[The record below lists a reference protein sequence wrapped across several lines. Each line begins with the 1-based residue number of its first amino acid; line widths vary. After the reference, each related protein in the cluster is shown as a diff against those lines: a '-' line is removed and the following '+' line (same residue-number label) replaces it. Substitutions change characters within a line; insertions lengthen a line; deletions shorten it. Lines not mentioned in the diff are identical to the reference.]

1 MESRQCAGC
10 KKHFHPRPQS
20 PKQGFCNETACQ
32 KERRR
37 RWRAAKRQS
46 DPDYRENQTRAQ
58 TKWAAGHRS
67 YWSAYRQNHPEYEKQ
82 NRERQRERDARRRV
96 TSTLAKSDAWTPET
110 GVPSGIY
117 RLIPVTGGDL
127 AKSDA
132 WMVRITEVSRPC
144 VATGVYNRQTG

>member
-1 MESRQCAGC
+1 MKESRPCAGC

-20 PKQGFCNETACQ
+20 PQQQFCSEASCQ

-37 RWRAAKRQS
+37 RWQAAKRQN
-46 DPDYRENQTRAQ
+46 DPDYRENQARAQ
-58 TKWAAGHRS
+58 AKWAGANPS
-67 YWSAYRQNHPEYEKQ
+67 YWSDYRQRHPDYVKR

-96 TSTLAKSDAWTPET
+96 TPVLAKSDAWAPET

-117 RLIPVTGGDL
+117 RLSRVTGDEL

-132 WMVRITEVSRPC
+132 WMVRITDVSRPC
-144 VATGVYNRQTG
+144 AATG